1 MVSMFWSSWKASPG
15 LERKHSK
22 RLFFLPHSLH
32 HVTGQL
38 DIFIAY
44 ENYVGKL
51 PVLQTF
57 RIQDI
62 CVHIYICTMESLGN
76 YLIFQVFFTSA
87 TCTAKM
93 QDRGC
98 GSAAIRTVPQGQSD
112 VTLKCFL
119 NLYLPRNGKLFVFIL
134 PQPTCGTEV
143 AHMKGLESLL

>member
-1 MVSMFWSSWKASPG
+1 MCICIYLYCGES
-15 LERKHSK
+15 
-22 RLFFLPHSLH
+22 
-32 HVTGQL
+32 GQL
-38 DIFIAY
+38 AY
-44 ENYVGKL
+44 
-51 PVLQTF
+51 F
-57 RIQDI
+57 
-62 CVHIYICTMESLGN
+62 SS
-76 YLIFQVFFTSA
+76 FFFTSA